1 MKKIM
6 TLFLI
11 AIIPI
16 IGLAQ
21 EKIAG
26 QFMSEIVT
34 ISTGQQIGQQGAGST
49 STVSRSY
56 LTIQGKKYKLY
67 RYSKDQI
74 TSMVRT
80 NNGQQQVQQPLSVIN
95 EDYYLVGNQ
104 QENGRYCL
112 ILGTIDKEN
121 RIIYSAALIEVFDES
136 KITEALN
143 KCGYEK

>member
-1 MKKIM
+1 MKKLV
-6 TLFLI
+6 TLLMI

-16 IGLAQ
+16 IGFAQ

-26 QFMSEIVT
+26 QFMSETVT
-34 ISTGQQIGQQGAGST
+34 ISTGQQVGQQGAGTT
-49 STVSRSY
+49 STLSRSY
-56 LTIQGKKYKLY
+56 LTVQGKKYKLY
-67 RYSKDQI
+67 RFSKDQI
-74 TSMVRT
+74 TSMVRA

-121 RIIYSAALIEVFDES
+121 RIIYNATLTEVFDES

>member
-1 MKKIM
+1 MKKLV
-6 TLFLI
+6 TLLMI

-16 IGLAQ
+16 IGSAQ

-26 QFMSEIVT
+26 QFMSETVT
-34 ISTGQQIGQQGAGST
+34 ISIGQQVGQQGAGTT
-49 STVSRSY
+49 STITRSY
-56 LTIQGKKYKLY
+56 LTVQGKKYKLY

-74 TSMVRT
+74 TGMIRP

-104 QENGRYCL
+104 QENGKYCL
-112 ILGTIDKEN
+112 ITGTIDKEN
-121 RIIYSAALIEVFDES
+121 RIIYNATLIEVFDES

-143 KCGYEK
+143 RCGYEK